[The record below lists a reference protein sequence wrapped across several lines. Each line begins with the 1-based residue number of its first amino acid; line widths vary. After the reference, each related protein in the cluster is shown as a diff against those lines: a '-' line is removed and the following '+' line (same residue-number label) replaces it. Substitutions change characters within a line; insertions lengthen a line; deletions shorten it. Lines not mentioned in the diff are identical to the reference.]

1 MGECKHEFR
10 DGVDTIE
17 SSRYNPLT
25 TLSVAPT
32 GRRTAGTAEEAI
44 DVNQSTLGSWLR
56 RATAVA
62 GAAVLVAACSSPGGS
77 AGAPAGSTGA
87 GSAPAAGAIGV
98 TLITKTSTNP
108 FFVAMAKGAKES
120 ADKLG
125 ITLTSAAGKEDGDTA
140 SQITAIEN
148 AISKGDKGIL
158 ITPSGPD
165 VNPAIKKARDAG
177 LFVIALDT
185 PPDPADTVDITFA
198 TDNFEAGKLIGQWT
212 AAQLAGKPATIALL
226 DLFSDKI
233 VSVDYNRDQGF
244 LTGMGIDTKD
254 VKKNGDEAKTGS
266 YSGGTYEIA
275 CNLPTQGAEDGGQT
289 AMENCLS
296 KNPSINVVYTINEP
310 AANGANKA
318 LTAAGKTSGILIV
331 SVDGGCAGVG
341 LVKSGV
347 IGATSQ
353 QYPLKMA
360 SLGVQAIY
368 DLATTGKKPAVSEGL
383 DFYNT
388 GVALVTDKAATGV
401 TSISSDD
408 ATKICWG

>member
-1 MGECKHEFR
+1 
-10 DGVDTIE
+10 VDQTILGK
-17 SSRYNPLT
+17 RIRGLAAIT
-25 TLSVAPT
+25 TA
-32 GRRTAGTAEEAI
+32 AI
-44 DVNQSTLGSWLR
+44 LF
-56 RATAVA
+56 
-62 GAAVLVAACSSPGGS
+62 AACSSGGGS
-77 AGAPAGSTGA
+77 AAPAASSAA
-87 GSAPAAGAIGV
+87 GSAAAGSAAAGSNAASGPIGV

-125 ITLTSAAGKEDGDTA
+125 ITLTTAAGKEDGDTA
-140 SQITAIEN
+140 TQITAIEN

-158 ITPSGPD
+158 ITPAGPD
-165 VNPAIKKARDAG
+165 VNPAIKKARDAS

-212 AAQLAGKPATIALL
+212 AAQLAGKAATIALL
-226 DLFSDKI
+226 DLFDDKI

-244 LTGMGIDTKD
+244 LTGTGIDTKD
-254 VKKNGDEAKTGS
+254 IKKNGDEAKTGN
-266 YSGGTYEIA
+266 YSGGTYEIV
-275 CNLPTQGAEDGGQT
+275 CNLPTKGAEDGGQT

-296 KNPSINVVYTINEP
+296 KNGNINVVYTINEP

-318 LTAAGKTSGILIV
+318 LQADSKTGVLIV

-368 DLATTGKKPAVSEGL
+368 DLVTTGKKPAVSAGL

-388 GVALVTDKAATGV
+388 GVALVTDKPATGV
-401 TSISSDD
+401 TSISSDE

>member
-1 MGECKHEFR
+1 M
-10 DGVDTIE
+10 
-17 SSRYNPLT
+17 
-25 TLSVAPT
+25 
-32 GRRTAGTAEEAI
+32 
-44 DVNQSTLGSWLR
+44 NQSILGKRFRTL
-56 RATAVA
+56 AAVA
-62 GAAVLVAACSSPGGS
+62 SAVVLFGACSSPGAS
-77 AGAPAGSTGA
+77 TPAGSGGAA
-87 GSAPAAGAIGV
+87 GSSAAGPIGV

-108 FFVAMAKGAKES
+108 FFVAMAKGADES
-120 ADKLG
+120 AKKLG
-125 ITLTSAAGKEDGDTA
+125 ITLTTAAGKEDGDTA

-158 ITPSGPD
+158 ITPGGPD

-212 AAQLAGKPATIALL
+212 AAQLGGKAATIALL
-226 DLFSDKI
+226 DLFDDKV

-254 VKKNGDEAKTGS
+254 VKKNGDEAPTGN

-275 CNLPTQGAEDGGQT
+275 CNLPTQGAEDGGRT

-296 KNPSINVVYTINEP
+296 KNPNINVVYTINEP
-310 AANGANKA
+310 AANGANTA
-318 LTAAGKTSGILIV
+318 LTAAGKSGVLIV
-331 SVDGGCAGVG
+331 SVDGGCAGVE

-360 SLGVQAIY
+360 ELGVQAIY
-368 DLATTGKKPAVSEGL
+368 DLATTGKKPAVCEGL

-401 TSISSDD
+401 TSISSAD
-408 ATKICWG
+408 AAAICWG

>member
-1 MGECKHEFR
+1 VNKSILGKR
-10 DGVDTIE
+10 IRGV
-17 SSRYNPLT
+17 
-25 TLSVAPT
+25 
-32 GRRTAGTAEEAI
+32 
-44 DVNQSTLGSWLR
+44 
-56 RATAVA
+56 AVIA
-62 GAAVLVAACSSPGGS
+62 MAAVLFAACTSNSGGS
-77 AGAPAGSTGA
+77 SGAPAGSSGA
-87 GSAPAAGAIGV
+87 SASGGSGGSIGV

-125 ITLTSAAGKEDGDTA
+125 ITLTTAAGKEDGDTA
-140 SQITAIEN
+140 SQIQAIEN

-158 ITPSGPD
+158 ITPGGPD

-198 TDNFEAGKLIGQWT
+198 TDNFEAGKLIGSWT

-226 DLFSDKI
+226 DLFDDKI

-244 LTGMGIDTKD
+244 LTGMGIDVKD
-254 VKKNGDEAKTGS
+254 AKKNGDEAKTGS
-266 YSGGTYEIA
+266 YTGGTYEIV

-296 KNPSINVVYTINEP
+296 RNPNINVVYTINEP

-331 SVDGGCAGVG
+331 SVDGGCAGVD

-368 DLATTGKKPAVSEGL
+368 DLATTGKKPEVTSGL

-401 TSISSDD
+401 TSISSDE
-408 ATKICWG
+408 AKKICWG

>member
-1 MGECKHEFR
+1 M
-10 DGVDTIE
+10 T
-17 SSRYNPLT
+17 
-25 TLSVAPT
+25 
-32 GRRTAGTAEEAI
+32 
-44 DVNQSTLGSWLR
+44 QSTIGKRLG
-56 RATAVA
+56 
-62 GAAVLVAACSSPGGS
+62 GIAAVVTATILFAACSGG
-77 AGAPAGSTGA
+77 ATTAPST
-87 GSAPAAGAIGV
+87 PAASAAPGASASSVASSAAGPIGV

-125 ITLTSAAGKEDGDTA
+125 ITLTTAAGKADGDTA
-140 SQITAIEN
+140 TQITAIEN
-148 AISKGDKGIL
+148 AVSKGDKGIL

-165 VNPAIKKARDAG
+165 VNSAIKTARAAG

-198 TDNFEAGKLIGQWT
+198 TDNLEAGKLIGQWT
-212 AAQLAGKPATIALL
+212 AGQLAGKAATIALL
-226 DLFSDKI
+226 DLFSDKV

-244 LTGMGIDTKD
+244 LQGMGID
-254 VKKNGDEAKTGS
+254 VKNAQKNGDEEPTGR
-266 YSGGTYEIA
+266 YSGDTYTIV

-296 KNPSINVVYTINEP
+296 KNPDINVVYTINEP

-318 LTAAGKTSGILIV
+318 LTSAGKTGVLIV

-368 DLATTGKKPAVSEGL
+368 DLATTGKKPAVSDGL
-383 DFYNT
+383 SFFNT
-388 GVALVTDKAATGV
+388 GVALVTDKAASGV

-408 ATKICWG
+408 AAKICWG